1 MFCTNCGK
9 EINDNA
15 AICPYCGVVANK
27 TALSNASNSN
37 SNQSNTMAIVGFI
50 FSFFFALVGLICSI
64 IGFKKAAELGGNGK
78 GLALAGIIISSISI
92 IITIIVFV
100 VVIGGALAFAGSM
113 A

>member
-27 TALSNASNSN
+27 NALSNASSN
-37 SNQSNTMAIVGFI
+37 TNQSNTMAIVGFI

-64 IGFKKAAELGGNGK
+64 IGFKIAPEFGGNGK

>member
-27 TALSNASNSN
+27 SALSNSSGNT
-37 SNQSNTMAIVGFI
+37 NQSNTMAIVGFI

-64 IGFKKAAELGGNGK
+64 IGFKRAPEFGGNGK

>member
-27 TALSNASNSN
+27 NALSNASSN
-37 SNQSNTMAIVGFI
+37 TNQSNTMAIVGFI

-64 IGFKKAAELGGNGK
+64 IGFKRAPEFGGNGK

>member
-27 TALSNASNSN
+27 NALSNASSN
-37 SNQSNTMAIVGFI
+37 TNQSNTMAIVGFI

>member
-27 TALSNASNSN
+27 NALSNASSN
-37 SNQSNTMAIVGFI
+37 TNQSNTMAIVGFI
-50 FSFFFALVGLICSI
+50 FSLFFFFFALVGLICSI
-64 IGFKKAAELGGNGK
+64 IGFKRAPEFGGNGK

-92 IITIIVFV
+92 IIIVFI

>member
-27 TALSNASNSN
+27 NALSNASSN
-37 SNQSNTMAIVGFI
+37 TNQSNTMAIVGFI

-64 IGFKKAAELGGNGK
+64 IGFKRAPEFGGNGK

-100 VVIGGALAFAGSM
+100 VVICGALAFAGSM

>member
-15 AICPYCGVVANK
+15 AICPYCGVVEKKN
-27 TALSNASNSN
+27 ALSNASSN
-37 SNQSNTMAIVGFI
+37 TNQSNTMAIVGFI

-64 IGFKKAAELGGNGK
+64 IGFKRAPEFGGNGK

>member
-27 TALSNASNSN
+27 NALSNASSN
-37 SNQSNTMAIVGFI
+37 TNQSNTMAIVGFI

-64 IGFKKAAELGGNGK
+64 IGFKRAPEFGGNGK

-100 VVIGGALAFAGSM
+100 VVIGGAWAFAGSM

>member
-27 TALSNASNSN
+27 NALSNASSN
-37 SNQSNTMAIVGFI
+37 TNQSNTMAIVGFI

-64 IGFKKAAELGGNGK
+64 IGFKRAPEFGGNGK
-78 GLALAGIIISSISI
+78 GIALAGIIISSISI

>member
-27 TALSNASNSN
+27 NALSNASSN
-37 SNQSNTMAIVGFI
+37 TNQSNTMAIVGFI

-64 IGFKKAAELGGNGK
+64 IGFKRAPEFGGNGK

-92 IITIIVFV
+92 IIIVFI

>member
-27 TALSNASNSN
+27 SALSNASGNT
-37 SNQSNTMAIVGFI
+37 NQSNTMAIVGFI

>member
-27 TALSNASNSN
+27 NALSNASNN
-37 SNQSNTMAIVGFI
+37 TNQSNTMAIVGFI

>member
-1 MFCTNCGK
+1 MFCTNCDK

-27 TALSNASNSN
+27 NALSNASSN
-37 SNQSNTMAIVGFI
+37 TNQSNTMAIVGFI

-64 IGFKKAAELGGNGK
+64 IGFKRAPEFGGNGK